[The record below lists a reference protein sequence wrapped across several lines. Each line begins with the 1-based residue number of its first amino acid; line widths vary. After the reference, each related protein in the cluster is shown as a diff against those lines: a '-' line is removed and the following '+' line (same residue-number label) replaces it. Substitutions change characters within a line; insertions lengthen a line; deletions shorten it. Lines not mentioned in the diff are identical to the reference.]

1 MFVYGVGFGVWM
13 RVGCPCPPIRN
24 NIVTARHLETC
35 PHGLTQKTDKPQID
49 QAFYRV
55 ASPQLKCGHNWDK
68 ALHFPK
74 FYGLVSIPA
83 EKPQRKMAKMPVLKR
98 KCLHEG

>member
-1 MFVYGVGFGVWM
+1 MPLTTRPQQYCD
-13 RVGCPCPPIRN
+13 R
-24 NIVTARHLETC
+24 ASLENLCTWSN
-35 PHGLTQKTDKPQID
+35 KTDKPQID

-98 KCLHEG
+98 KCLRGG